1 MNLQIL
7 VSKKGT
13 RVVTASN
20 LHKSLGLPDRQ
31 YMANVAKWLQDVFEF
46 KDGIR
51 KPEAMR
57 DYARRKIKDAPVIN
71 DYYLS
76 IELAKLITLNSNS
89 KEKMKYARWLFSL
102 EEKVANGDL
111 ISKDQVVAVLELTKA
126 MGLVSCQESAE
137 REHLKTYKSRN
148 GGLPSNWWKYRTN
161 ILGYSLKDFKRKLEL
176 KGKTA
181 KGKNGRQI
189 LFNTDK
195 YEMIRTGI
203 IDLFMAMGKS
213 EGYARNLGDL
223 AKTLAKELNL
233 EIVDDRKGGSLFEGQ
248 ANPTT
253 AEEIRHY
260 QYGERLSSWAE

>member
-20 LHKSLGLPDRQ
+20 LHKSLGLPDRH
-31 YMANVAKWLQDVFEF
+31 YMVNVTKWLQDVFEF

-57 DYARRKIKDAPVIN
+57 DYARRKVKDTPVVH

-111 ISKDQVVAVLELTKA
+111 ITKEQVMAVIELTKA

-148 GGLPSNWWKYRTN
+148 GGLPSNWWKYRTGV
-161 ILGYSLKDFKRKLEL
+161 LGYSLKELKQKLER
-176 KGKTA
+176 KGKPT
-181 KGKNGRQI
+181 KGKNGRQV
-189 LFNTDK
+189 LFQTDK
-195 YEMIRTGI
+195 YEMVRTGI

-213 EGYARNLGDL
+213 EQYARNLGDL
-223 AKTLAKELNL
+223 AKEIAKELKL
-233 EIVDDRKGGSLFEGQ
+233 EIMDDRNGGSLFDQ
-248 ANPTT
+248 SVNPQT
-253 AEEIRHY
+253 AEEIRTYH
-260 QYGERLSSWAE
+260 YGEPLAVWAE